1 MFLVIYSLGRALR
14 AKTKKL
20 SLKLM
25 KVMTTDIITQ
35 KVIGCAI
42 EVHRQLGPG
51 LLESSYESCLMYEL
65 QQMGIEAVNQ
75 FELPITY
82 KNIEINAGYR
92 LDILIPDE
100 LIIELK
106 AVDKLAPIHSAQLI
120 TYLKLSGIKTG
131 LLINFNVSKLV
142 NGIKRI
148 SV

>member
-1 MFLVIYSLGRALR
+1 
-14 AKTKKL
+14 
-20 SLKLM
+20 
-25 KVMTTDIITQ
+25 MTTDIITQ

-42 EVHRQLGPG
+42 EVHKQLGPG
-51 LLESSYESCLMYEL
+51 LLESSYENCLMYEL

-75 FELPITY
+75 VEFPITY

-100 LIIELK
+100 LVIELK

-131 LLINFNVSKLV
+131 LLINFNVTKLV